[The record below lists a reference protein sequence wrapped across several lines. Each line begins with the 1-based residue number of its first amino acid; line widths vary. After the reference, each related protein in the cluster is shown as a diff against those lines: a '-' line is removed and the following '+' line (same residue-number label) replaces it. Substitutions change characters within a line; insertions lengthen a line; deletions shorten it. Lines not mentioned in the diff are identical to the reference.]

1 MQGAQMGRPGGR
13 EDLGDIGIM
22 RAGGF
27 WRVHQLSGYS
37 AHADCDDLVAWV
49 AAMAEPPGRIK
60 LVHGDP
66 EAQKALAGKL
76 VAAGYALNF

>member
-1 MQGAQMGRPGGR
+1 
-13 EDLGDIGIM
+13 
-22 RAGGF
+22 
-27 WRVHQLSGYS
+27 VHQLSGYS

-76 VAAGYALNF
+76 EAAGYALNF